1 MDLKSKSK
9 LKPISRK
16 PTMYKTINDNISS
29 KNFLYAMMAMALVIG
44 ISLSIFLGIYLP
56 NY

>member
-1 MDLKSKSK
+1 MNLKSKSK
-9 LKPISRK
+9 LNPINRK

-29 KNFLYAMMAMALVIG
+29 KNFLYAMISMALVTG
-44 ISLSIFLGIYLP
+44 ISLFVFLAIYLP

>member
-1 MDLKSKSK
+1 MDLKSK
-9 LKPISRK
+9 LKSINRK

-29 KNFLYAMMAMALVIG
+29 KKFLYAIISMVLVTG
-44 ISLSIFLGIYLP
+44 ISLSIFLAIYLP